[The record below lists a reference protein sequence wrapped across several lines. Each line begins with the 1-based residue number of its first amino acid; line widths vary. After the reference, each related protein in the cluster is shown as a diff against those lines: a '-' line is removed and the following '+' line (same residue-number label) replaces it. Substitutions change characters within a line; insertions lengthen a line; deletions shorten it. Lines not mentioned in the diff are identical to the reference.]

1 MEIISLKRKKYLY
14 FPSYY
19 ANLPIYPAARAAKI
33 VKKALD
39 ISGRGIYSPL
49 GLIYSGAA
57 LAAMLAFAA
66 PCAMLFLDPQEAE
79 LTLLVG
85 LTRQYIVTLTV
96 FFFPLAPVNILR
108 FSIQGMGISTL
119 AILAGVLEML
129 ARTVVGRWFV
139 PGLGFDAACFASPM
153 AWICADLFLIPACV
167 LCIARLRRRERT
179 AEQLEPRPLPRG
191 GERTAEQAQTRP
203 LPRRRAAAASH

>member
-1 MEIISLKRKKYLY
+1 MH

-39 ISGRGIYSPL
+39 ISGRGIYSLL

-85 LTRQYIVTLTV
+85 LTR
-96 FFFPLAPVNILR
+96 
-108 FSIQGMGISTL
+108 
-119 AILAGVLEML
+119 
-129 ARTVVGRWFV
+129 
-139 PGLGFDAACFASPM
+139 
-153 AWICADLFLIPACV
+153 
-167 LCIARLRRRERT
+167 
-179 AEQLEPRPLPRG
+179 
-191 GERTAEQAQTRP
+191 P